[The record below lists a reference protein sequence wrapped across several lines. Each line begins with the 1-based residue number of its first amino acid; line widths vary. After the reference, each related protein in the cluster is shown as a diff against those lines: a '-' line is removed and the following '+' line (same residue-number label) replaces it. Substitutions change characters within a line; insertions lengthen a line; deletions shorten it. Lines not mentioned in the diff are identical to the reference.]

1 MVTLADKN
9 LHEIGYVK
17 DANFTADVNGEYEF
31 SVQIARSNW
40 YPELN
45 FSSYIYIVGTE
56 YGGIIGEILTDTTL
70 DYVEV
75 KGLTY
80 ILAGIGVLAF
90 LVSVI
95 VQAIKEMPALKKVQ
109 TNVVALITSLILTP
123 AAVIV
128 LCTYYQIVI
137 EWYYIFASF
146 IAAFIVYLVST
157 GGWERVTEMWNRN
170 AYKKK

>member
-1 MVTLADKN
+1 MKT
-9 LHEIGYVK
+9 VK
-17 DANFTADVNGEYEF
+17 
-31 SVQIARSNW
+31 
-40 YPELN
+40 
-45 FSSYIYIVGTE
+45 IYIETTITGPAAPKR
-56 YGGIIGEILTDTTL
+56 GGYAAALTFTRRKL
-70 DYVEV
+70 
-75 KGLTY
+75 
-80 ILAGIGVLAF
+80 
-90 LVSVI
+90 
-95 VQAIKEMPALKKVQ
+95 PALKKVQ

-123 AAVIV
+123 VAVIV